1 MTTKLYLD
9 TRTKLHPVP
18 DDAEF
23 PVKIAINHK
32 GSSAYIG
39 TSIRI
44 PRGCWDARRG
54 AVTDHPYKTRYN
66 LILAEKKLRVDKA
79 IEELREAGGLHGVG
93 ASGIKEAVERYWNER
108 EGDDA
113 GHDAGVAETI
123 REYARKKDKARTVG
137 SLLAT
142 ARKVDAF
149 APGITFCG
157 VTPAWLEDFDEW
169 MRETSPSANARAVH
183 LRNIRIAFNAAINA
197 GTTQAPYPFKRFKI
211 RSQPT
216 EDRALSIEEL
226 RRLFN
231 APCTPA
237 QEKYRDIFKLS
248 FLLCGINLADLL
260 ALRVPKNGVLH
271 FKRIKTGQPISMS
284 LQPEAARVAAKYA
297 GSNGLLVNFG
307 EKYSNYTNLLHRIN
321 DHLKMIGKTYNART
335 REWEGEA
342 LFPELSYYWVRHT
355 WATIAAELDVP
366 ERTVAAAYG
375 HSTAKTVTSI
385 YIRVDMRK
393 KVDEANRRV
402 IDAVFGG
409 LE

>member
-1 MTTKLYLD
+1 
-9 TRTKLHPVP
+9 
-18 DDAEF
+18 
-23 PVKIAINHK
+23 
-32 GSSAYIG
+32 
-39 TSIRI
+39 
-44 PRGCWDARRG
+44 
-54 AVTDHPYKTRYN
+54 
-66 LILAEKKLRVDKA
+66 
-79 IEELREAGGLHGVG
+79 
-93 ASGIKEAVERYWNER
+93 
-108 EGDDA
+108 
-113 GHDAGVAETI
+113 
-123 REYARKKDKARTVG
+123 
-137 SLLAT
+137 
-142 ARKVDAF
+142 
-149 APGITFCG
+149 
-157 VTPAWLEDFDEW
+157 
-169 MRETSPSANARAVH
+169 
-183 LRNIRIAFNAAINA
+183 
-197 GTTQAPYPFKRFKI
+197 
-211 RSQPT
+211 
-216 EDRALSIEEL
+216 
-226 RRLFN
+226 
-231 APCTPA
+231 
-237 QEKYRDIFKLS
+237 
-248 FLLCGINLADLL
+248 
-260 ALRVPKNGVLH
+260 
-271 FKRIKTGQPISMS
+271 MS